1 MGGVQ
6 GPVQVS
12 RARKLFVE
20 NIDHMETTNKKYY
33 DNFAGLNF
41 FLQFRPL
48 KGKSH
53 ELRES

>member
-1 MGGVQ
+1 VDYQQMGGVQ

-41 FLQFRPL
+41 FFTI
-48 KGKSH
+48 
-53 ELRES
+53 